1 MVLVDTLRVVHPAIQ
16 RRSVVLRE
24 THKGLDEQQDIEYQT
39 KDGVRRVEVITI
51 VTDLV
56 DLNDD
61 KTGNEGRDAYKMK
74 KKVRRCASALLARS
88 MGGLEDEG
96 CLCNKEKTGR
106 VQELEG
112 GYGQ

>member
-1 MVLVDTLRVVHPAIQ
+1 MVLIDTLRVVHPAIQ

-24 THKGLDEQQDIEYQT
+24 THKSLDEQQDIKYQT
-39 KDGVRRVEVITI
+39 KNGVGRVEVITI

-56 DLNDD
+56 DLDDD
-61 KTGNEGRDAYKMK
+61 KTGNEGRDAYKVE

-88 MGGLEDEG
+88 MGGLENEG
-96 CLCNKEKTGR
+96 CLCNKEKAGG
-106 VQELEG
+106 VKKLEG